1 MSAGSLTAKV
11 EPGPARRPESGPAV
25 RRSFRAGRCS
35 GSRRPRRVRPGRRA
49 GARKSYKP
57 PEKMGEMLEPD
68 VQAVVRYAAEHQ
80 VPLTPRGA
88 GTGAAGGALGT
99 GLVLDFSR
107 HFREVVEIG
116 GDTVRVQ
123 PGVPHAELNARLARH
138 GRRFVPQP
146 ANPA

>member
-1 MSAGSLTAKV
+1 MASPLAPDVFPLDRLRDDLTGVVRGELLFDDISRILYGSDAGL
-11 EPGPARRPESGPAV
+11 
-25 RRSFRAGRCS
+25 FRA
-35 GSRRPRRVRPGRRA
+35 RPLGVVCPRDEA
-49 GARKSYKP
+49 
-57 PEKMGEMLEPD
+57 D

-123 PGVPHAELNARLARH
+123 PGV
-138 GRRFVPQP
+138 
-146 ANPA
+146 